1 MVIYCGV
8 ALKLVVDKN
17 PHIRAYKTELREI
30 IAAMNNGDNLPNTPA
45 SLQAKVSRRALLVAV
60 HYEGDMR
67 NTQDDSLLIPTS
79 PLDVCHVYR
88 MLLTRGYEPQN
99 IRILMD
105 GVVRNYLTD
114 GTKQNITDSLEWLFH
129 SAEAGDHRYFHF
141 SGHGYAYEVEEGE
154 GKMARVRLAPSSGV
168 GHEHPNPI
176 AHDEQPSLSPRASQD
191 KFYREALLTRW
202 DIPTLIEIDESEEP
216 IILDAHNRINDQ
228 AAKEF
233 RSMVSKLPKG
243 CVLTITLDCLYGAQM
258 NDINR
263 PYPVCLIR
271 GGASWPSNE
280 QEAGESSM
288 SHSNTYPNTSPRNL
302 FVPPVFHLYSDFSFD
317 PNVTME
323 RVQGPEVLD
332 GVEATVFVWSG
343 YSNSVA
349 QAGTF
354 TSAFTAAVQEV
365 EGDITHCD
373 MLQKISRKVAEATE
387 GKDDQ
392 PVIQLWSGNG
402 GEDFVQCQNCAADIV
417 LTEPGLS
424 TIVHAICGSRQIFQH
439 MRNYAIY
446 AYTVTTRIVVYFTIL
461 AFAYQFEFPPFMVLI
476 TTLLNNGTIITLC

>member
-402 GEDFVQCQNCAADIV
+402 GETGA
-417 LTEPGLS
+417 LTISFNVKTG
-424 TIVHAICGSRQIFQH
+424 
-439 MRNYAIY
+439 
-446 AYTVTTRIVVYFTIL
+446 
-461 AFAYQFEFPPFMVLI
+461 
-476 TTLLNNGTIITLC
+476 